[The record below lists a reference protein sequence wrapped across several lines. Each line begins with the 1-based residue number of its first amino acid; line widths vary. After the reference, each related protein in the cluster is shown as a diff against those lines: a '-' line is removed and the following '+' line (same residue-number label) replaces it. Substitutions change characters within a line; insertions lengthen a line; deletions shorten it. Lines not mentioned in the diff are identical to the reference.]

1 MTPDHPSDP
10 DRAFGPT
17 PPDVA
22 ALDRLLRHI
31 QFEPRASLDSEVR
44 GRLERAVQP
53 EIPERSWLRPTLG
66 LLILALA
73 LGGALAWFWG
83 IVVDARPHRTV
94 DRCCW
99 DLDGGGVADDGVT
112 VTTDRR
118 GRVRAVAVYEDP
130 DGNGRFDRADTVRFR
145 RTGAPVLA
153 PAPARASAESGTRE
167 MVTRE
172 VCCADLD
179 GGGRPDDAVL
189 VMGHPPNVL
198 TMVAIVER
206 GGGGQQSVPLR

>member
-1 MTPDHPSDP
+1 MMPDHPVGPDP
-10 DRAFGPT
+10 DFGPP

-22 ALDRLLRHI
+22 ALDRLLRRI
-31 QFEPRASLDSEVR
+31 QFEPRASLDPEVR

-53 EIPERSWLRPTLG
+53 GIPERSWLRPTFGFLV
-66 LLILALA
+66 LAVA

-83 IVVDARPHRTV
+83 VAVDARPHRTV

-112 VTTDRR
+112 VTIDRR

-145 RTGAPVLA
+145 RSGGPVLA
-153 PAPARASAESGTRE
+153 HLPARASAESGTRE

-179 GGGRPDDAVL
+179 GGGRPDDALL
-189 VMGHPPNVL
+189 VMGHPPDVL

-206 GGGGQQSVPLR
+206 GGGDQPSVPLR